1 MLVELGVDVNK
12 KDRFGWIVLYY
23 VVSEGYEVICCYFLR
38 NGVNV
43 RVEDK
48 EGKFFVEVMDDEF
61 ILKFLLRVILLY
73 NMFLLDKDFL

>member
-23 VVSEGYEVICCYFLR
+23 VVSEGYEVICWYFLR